1 MLILVT
7 GGSGFV
13 GREIVGQLQ
22 SAGHRIRVLARRS
35 SPMEEGV
42 ERIRGSVLEP
52 ASVAEAVSGV
62 DAVVHL
68 VGIIN
73 EVGDQTFERVHVGGT
88 EAVVSATRSA
98 GVRRYIHMSAL
109 GTRPAA
115 RSRYHRTK
123 WDAEELV
130 RRSGLDWTILRP
142 SLIYGPGDGF
152 INLFARMSAVS
163 PVLPVVGP
171 GSNRMQPVA
180 VEDVAWCF
188 CGAMAHPES
197 LYQTLDVCGR
207 ERFTVNEILAVVL
220 ETLGRRR
227 GTVHLPWGIAGLQ
240 ARILETVYPRLL
252 GKASPL
258 NRDQILMLQEDNV
271 GDPDPA
277 CRMFGFEPIRMRDGI
292 RRFLSP

>member
-1 MLILVT
+1 
-7 GGSGFV
+7 
-13 GREIVGQLQ
+13 
-22 SAGHRIRVLARRS
+22 
-35 SPMEEGV
+35 
-42 ERIRGSVLEP
+42 
-52 ASVAEAVSGV
+52 
-62 DAVVHL
+62 
-68 VGIIN
+68 
-73 EVGDQTFERVHVGGT
+73 
-88 EAVVSATRSA
+88 
-98 GVRRYIHMSAL
+98 
-109 GTRPAA
+109 
-115 RSRYHRTK
+115 
-123 WDAEELV
+123 
-130 RRSGLDWTILRP
+130 
-142 SLIYGPGDGF
+142 
-152 INLFARMSAVS
+152 
-163 PVLPVVGP
+163 
-171 GSNRMQPVA
+171 
-180 VEDVAWCF
+180 
-188 CGAMAHPES
+188 MAHPES